1 MKYYGEEKVT
11 AQKNILGCYREKM
24 STKRKSK
31 NMKQCIRNV
40 LNAVLYVEAN
50 SSSSVMMYEPKTPKK
65 LSNYR
70 KER

>member
-1 MKYYGEEKVT
+1 
-11 AQKNILGCYREKM
+11 M